1 MAPSSRSGHAWR
13 VRRAC
18 PSDASALQVLLD
30 RSCVASARW
39 SHVEIARDHVQAWMA
54 VIDGEPRLERRGR
67 VHHAQPRL
75 GPSVQGNVIEPILP
89 MPDQVRPK
97 LAQRQSEEV
106 LGVMVAW
113 LVARELQIMDIA
125 VHPTS
130 RRLGIAK
137 SLMLEAFQQTCG
149 GWDQVVL
156 EVRKSNIPAIKLY
169 ECMGFKVV
177 GERPKYYKDGETAL
191 IMVKLSP

>member
-13 VRRAC
+13 IRRAC

-30 RSCVASARW
+30 RSCVAAARW
-39 SHVEIARDHVQAWMA
+39 SQLEIARDHVQAWMA
-54 VIDGEPRLERRGR
+54 VTDGELRMERRARVQSQPRLE
-67 VHHAQPRL
+67 A
-75 GPSVQGNVIEPILP
+75 SVQGNINEPILP
-89 MPDQVRPK
+89 MPDLVGPK
-97 LAQRQSEEV
+97 LDQRNPEKV

-137 SLMLEAFQQTCG
+137 SLMLEAFQQTSG
-149 GWDQVVL
+149 GWDQAVL
-156 EVRKSNIPAIKLY
+156 EVRKSNSPAIKLY